1 MAKCQSNIMERKK
14 HETFGEKS
22 PGVHRAKASTRDVLG
37 LVRPA
42 AADRVESQWRDYYH
56 TLMEWRER
64 LLSRRGELVRDASE
78 EQPAF
83 SLHMADAG
91 TDQFDRDFALSM
103 VSSEQNLLYEIEQA
117 INRIHSGTYGT
128 CELTG
133 KSIEGERLKAI
144 PWARFSADA
153 EKQLEKDGVVY
164 RARLAPL
171 EALSKGNENEN
182 ETEQSEVE
190 EEA

>member
-1 MAKCQSNIMERKK
+1 MERKK
-14 HETFGEKS
+14 HETFRAKS
-22 PGVHRAKASTRDVLG
+22 QGVHRAKASTRDVLG

-42 AADRVESQWRDYYH
+42 VADRIESQWRGYYN

-64 LLSRRGELVRDASE
+64 LINRRGELVRDASE
-78 EQPAF
+78 ERPAF

-103 VSSEQNLLYEIEQA
+103 AASEQNLLYEIEQA
-117 INRIHSGTYGT
+117 INRIQSGTYGT

-133 KSIEGERLKAI
+133 KSIESERLKAI

-153 EKQLEKDGVVY
+153 EQQLEKDGVVY
-164 RARLAPL
+164 RARFAPL
-171 EALSKGNENEN
+171 EALSKGNERDE
-182 ETEQSEVE
+182 ETDQAEVE

>member
-1 MAKCQSNIMERKK
+1 MERKK
-14 HETFGEKS
+14 HEPFGEKS
-22 PGVHRAKASTRDVLG
+22 PGVHRTKASTRDVLG

-64 LLSRRGELVRDASE
+64 LLSRHGELVRDASE

-171 EALSKGNENEN
+171 EALSKGNENEE
-182 ETEQSEVE
+182 ETEQAEVE